1 MRKKPLGE
9 DGMNPTPCYLNTWK
23 RFVQEGLLDQTRLNK
38 RVMESWYR
46 CKKANVNP
54 YLDKGQSILKKD
66 LFNAQKKK
74 HSVFFNAA
82 LPYLKKISLE
92 LEESEMM
99 ALLIDADGYVLS
111 LTGSQRTLEEAR
123 KINFVEG
130 VRWTETEVGTNAI
143 GTALEIGEAVT
154 INGSEHYAVASHH
167 WSCSAAPIRDE
178 GGTVLGVVDISC
190 LTDRRHPFML
200 GMAATAAHAIER
212 EISVY
217 TKREEMELVNHCVEK
232 IDSDEP
238 FVVCNE
244 KKEVVSASKPVR
256 ERFSDWRG
264 MNVDDLLERGFRIR
278 RKETIVSDK
287 SGVQIGR
294 SISLE
299 EVPRESSG
307 IFITRFSFTGETGTS
322 KAFQKALN
330 EMKMAANTDA
340 NVYIWGETGSG
351 KELAARAIHE
361 GSSRKN
367 GPFIAVNC
375 GAIPEGLMESE
386 LFGYAEGAFT
396 GAKRRGSKGKFEQA
410 DKGTIFL
417 DEIGEIPHAM
427 QVALLR
433 IIEERK
439 VTPIGGSDEIPLDI
453 RIISA
458 THRDMNELLRKG
470 KIRKDLYYRL
480 HVYPVHI
487 PPLRERKEDIPDLF
501 HHYKMKHQW
510 NAEFPEEFFRRL
522 QDYHWPGNIRELF
535 NVFERLRVLF
545 PFGGMIGAPQFE
557 PVLSALELQSA
568 ALPAGDGRP
577 SGRAPLTFR
586 EHIQKHAIM
595 DALQKTKG
603 NVTKAAKLAGI
614 PRSTFYKRL
623 QKYNL

>member
-23 RFVQEGLLDQTRLNK
+23 RFVQEGLLDGSRLNK

-46 CKKANVNP
+46 CKNANVNP
-54 YLDKGQSILKKD
+54 YLDKGRSILQKD
-66 LFNAQKKK
+66 LFNAQKQK
-74 HSVFFNAA
+74 HSEFFEAA

-99 ALLIDADGYVLS
+99 ALLIDGEGYVLS
-111 LTGSQRTLEEAR
+111 LAGSKRTLEEAR

-130 VRWTETEVGTNAI
+130 VCWTETEVGTNAI

-154 INGSEHYAVASHH
+154 INGTEHYSVASHQ
-167 WSCSAAPIRDE
+167 WSCSAAPIRHED
-178 GGTVLGVVDISC
+178 GTILGVIDISC
-190 LTDRRHPFML
+190 LADRRHPFML

-212 EISVY
+212 EINVRS
-217 TKREEMELVNHCVEK
+217 KRKEMELVNRCLEI

-238 FVVCNE
+238 FVVCND
-244 KKEVVSASKPVR
+244 KKAIVSASKPVR

-264 MNVDDLLERGFRIR
+264 LNVNELLSRGCYTREEQ
-278 RKETIVSDK
+278 KVVSDIN
-287 SGVQIGR
+287 GEPLGT
-294 SISLE
+294 SISLRE
-299 EVPRESSG
+299 APRKEHAGTFLSY
-307 IFITRFSFTGETGTS
+307 FSYRGAAGTS
-322 KAFQKALN
+322 EIFQKALN

-361 GSSRKN
+361 GSARRN

-375 GAIPEGLMESE
+375 GAIPESLMESE

-439 VTPIGGSDEIPLDI
+439 VTPIGGTHDIPLDI

-458 THRDMNELLRKG
+458 THRDITELLRKG

-480 HVYPVHI
+480 HVYPVNI

-501 HHYKMKHQW
+501 THYKKKHQW
-510 NAEFPEEFFRRL
+510 NAECPDHFFRRL
-522 QDYHWPGNIRELF
+522 EEYHWPGNIRELF

-545 PFGGMIGAPQFE
+545 PSGGMICEADYE
-557 PVLSALELQSA
+557 PVLGALDWQSSGSPA
-568 ALPAGDGRP
+568 ADHC
-577 SGRAPLTFR
+577 SSAPLTFR
-586 EHIQKHAIM
+586 EHIQKHTM
-595 DALQKTKG
+595 MEALQKTKG

>member
-23 RFVQEGLLDQTRLNK
+23 RFIQEGLLDRSRLNK

-46 CKKANVNP
+46 CKNANVNP
-54 YLDKGQSILKKD
+54 YLDKGRSILQKD
-66 LFNAQKKK
+66 LFNAQKQK
-74 HSVFFNAA
+74 HSEFFEAA

-111 LTGSQRTLEEAR
+111 LAGSKRTLEEAR

-130 VRWTETEVGTNAI
+130 VCWTETEVGTNAI
-143 GTALEIGEAVT
+143 GTALEIGEAVS
-154 INGSEHYAVASHH
+154 INGTEHYSVASHQ
-167 WSCSAAPIRDE
+167 WSCSAAPIRHED
-178 GGTVLGVVDISC
+178 GTTLGIIDISC
-190 LTDRRHPFML
+190 LADRRHPFML

-212 EISVY
+212 EINVRS
-217 TKREEMELVNHCVEK
+217 KRKEVELVNRCLEI
-232 IDSDEP
+232 IDADEP
-238 FVVCNE
+238 FIVCND
-244 KKEVVSASKPVR
+244 KKAIVSASKPVR

-264 MNVDDLLERGFRIR
+264 MNVNELLSRGCYTRSEQ
-278 RKETIVSDK
+278 KIVSDIN
-287 SGVQIGR
+287 GEPLGT
-294 SISLE
+294 SISL
-299 EVPRESSG
+299 REAPQK
-307 IFITRFSFTGETGTS
+307 EHTGTFIS
-322 KAFQKALN
+322 YFSYRGAAGTSEVFQKALN

-361 GSSRKN
+361 GSARRN

-375 GAIPEGLMESE
+375 GAIPESLMESE

-439 VTPIGGSDEIPLDI
+439 VTPIGGTHEIPLDI

-458 THRDMNELLRKG
+458 THRDITELLRKG

-480 HVYPVHI
+480 HVYPVNI

-501 HHYKMKHQW
+501 THYKKKHQW
-510 NAEFPEEFFRRL
+510 NAECPDHFFRRL
-522 QDYHWPGNIRELF
+522 EAYHWPGNIRELF

-545 PFGGMIGAPQFE
+545 PFGGMICEADYE
-557 PVLSALELQSA
+557 PVLSALDWQSSEPPA
-568 ALPAGDGRP
+568 ADRC
-577 SGRAPLTFR
+577 SSAPLTFR
-586 EHIQKHAIM
+586 EHIQKHM
-595 DALQKTKG
+595 MMEALQKTKG